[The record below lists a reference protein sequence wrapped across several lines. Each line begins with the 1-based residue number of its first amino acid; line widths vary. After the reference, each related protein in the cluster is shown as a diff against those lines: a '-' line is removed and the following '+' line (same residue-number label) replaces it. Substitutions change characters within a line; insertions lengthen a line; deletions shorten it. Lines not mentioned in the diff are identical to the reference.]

1 MCAHRDNITVANA
14 AGNTWDGACSK
25 RLGISN
31 LAGAALPSVWQQL
44 VLRFNKVYVLMQII
58 GQAQLSDILG
68 CPRLGC
74 TVKGKCAS
82 CIAQHCTEPR
92 TGKASHDS

>member
-14 AGNTWDGACSK
+14 AGNTWDGAISK
-25 RLGISN
+25 RLGVSN

-44 VLRFNKVYVLMQII
+44 VLLVLSLNKGYVLMQII

-74 TVKGKCAS
+74 TVKGKM
-82 CIAQHCTEPR
+82 CILHCT
-92 TGKASHDS
+92 TLH